1 MSAFED
7 FSSSGSEFRDLLS
20 RFESGSEGF
29 YDIDEYE
36 DLAAYYLQHAQL
48 DMVHQ
53 VLKLALHCFPD
64 APELRIKK
72 AQYLAA
78 LQNTQEALVILNQLE
93 DLIEFKYDVYMIRGH
108 IYSQIACSEQAIEQ
122 FKLAIP
128 HADEPEDVY
137 TALGIEFLNAH
148 KPSDALYYLK
158 KALKEN
164 PALDALYPDVFLC
177 FEYTVQLKEA
187 VNFFHA
193 ATDHSP
199 FNFQA
204 WFYLGISYLKLPDP
218 PQAIKAFEYALAI
231 QDQSVVARINKA
243 QAHYQLEQYL
253 LAIEVLNEALVID
266 DQDAQV
272 YFSLAEAYQA
282 IEDYNQALVFY
293 NKCIKCDPAW
303 ADAWMG
309 IAMVLDHLNRITEA
323 LHYIRKAVEINP
335 QESEYWYVLA
345 EFQQKMGF
353 YEESEQAFQRVIEC
367 DYAESDVWMDYGCL
381 LIQMDLYDKA
391 LDIFL
396 QGIKQFPKFIE
407 LYYLAAAALLKL
419 HQRQSALELL
429 EQALQMD
436 ITKCELLF
444 ETIPALSLDL
454 EILDLI
460 NSYKSKDS
468 WV

>member
-1 MSAFED
+1 MSAYEE
-7 FSSSGSEFRDLLS
+7 FSSSGSEFQKLLA
-20 RFESGSEGF
+20 RFESGSEGY
-29 YDIDEYE
+29 YDVDEFE

-48 DMVHQ
+48 EMVHQ
-53 VLKLALHCFPD
+53 VLESALHCFPD

-78 LQNTQEALVILNQLE
+78 LQNTQDALALLNQLE
-93 DLIEFKYDVYMIRGH
+93 DLIEFKYDVFMIRGH
-108 IYSQIACSEQAIEQ
+108 IYSQMACSEQAIEQ

-128 HADEPEDVY
+128 HADEPEDVF

-148 KPSDALYYLK
+148 KPADALYYLK

-164 PALDALYPDVFLC
+164 PELDALYPDVFLC
-177 FEYTVQLKEA
+177 FEYTAQLKEA
-187 VNFFHA
+187 VSFFHA
-193 ATDHSP
+193 ATDHAP
-199 FNFQA
+199 YNFQA
-204 WFYLGISYLKLPDP
+204 WFYLGVSYLKLPEP
-218 PQAIKAFEYALAI
+218 EHAISAFDYALAI
-231 QDQSVVARINKA
+231 QDQSVIARINKA

-253 LAIEVLNEALVID
+253 KAIEVLNEALLID
-266 DQDAQV
+266 EQDAQV

-282 IEDYNQALVFY
+282 TEDYNQALVNY

-309 IAMVLDHLNRITEA
+309 IALVLDHLNRISEA

-335 QESEYWYVLA
+335 QESEFWYVLA

-353 YEESEQAFQRVIEC
+353 FEEAEQAFQRVIEC
-367 DYAESDVWMDYGCL
+367 DYAESDVWMDYGSL
-381 LIQMDLYDKA
+381 LMQMELHEKA
-391 LDIFL
+391 LETFF
-396 QGIKQFPKFIE
+396 QGIKQFPKFTE

-419 HQRQSALELL
+419 HKRQSAFEFL

-436 ITKCELLF
+436 ITTCDVLF
-444 ETIPALSLDL
+444 NAIPNLSLDL